1 MKKKDKK
8 KKKKNKEFSK
18 WLLVQES
25 VLIWITTLAL
35 LGLAYL
41 CIILG
46 YLGTIPWLA
55 SLCALPWGAY
65 GVSQVYYYKKAL
77 VENSKDGIKYES
89 VMRALDNASP
99 NLSDSNTAVDDPNG
113 NYHDI

>member
-1 MKKKDKK
+1 MKKDNK

-25 VLIWITTLAL
+25 ILIWITTLAL

-41 CIILG
+41 CIIFG

-55 SLCALPWGAY
+55 SLCALPCAAY
-65 GVSQVYYYKKAL
+65 GVS
-77 VENSKDGIKYES
+77 
-89 VMRALDNASP
+89 
-99 NLSDSNTAVDDPNG
+99 
-113 NYHDI
+113 

>member
-1 MKKKDKK
+1 MKKDIK

-41 CIILG
+41 CIIFG

-55 SLCALPWGAY
+55 SLCALPWAAY
-65 GVSQVYYYKKAL
+65 GVS
-77 VENSKDGIKYES
+77 
-89 VMRALDNASP
+89 
-99 NLSDSNTAVDDPNG
+99 
-113 NYHDI
+113 

>member
-1 MKKKDKK
+1 MKKDNK

-65 GVSQVYYYKKAL
+65 GVS
-77 VENSKDGIKYES
+77 
-89 VMRALDNASP
+89 
-99 NLSDSNTAVDDPNG
+99 
-113 NYHDI
+113 

>member
-1 MKKKDKK
+1 MKKEKK
-8 KKKKNKEFSK
+8 KREFSK

-25 VLIWITTLAL
+25 ILIWITTVAL

-89 VMRALDNASP
+89 VMKALDNASP
-99 NLSDSNTAVDDPNG
+99 NLADSDNIVDDPDG
-113 NYHDI
+113 NYPDI

>member
-1 MKKKDKK
+1 MKKDNK

-41 CIILG
+41 CIVLG

-55 SLCALPWGAY
+55 SLCALPWAAY

-99 NLSDSNTAVDDPNG
+99 NLSDSNTTVDDPNG
-113 NYHDI
+113 DYPDI

>member
-1 MKKKDKK
+1 MKKEKK
-8 KKKKNKEFSK
+8 KREFSK

-25 VLIWITTLAL
+25 VLIWITTIAL
-35 LGLAYL
+35 LGLAYI

-46 YLGTIPWLA
+46 YLGTVPWLA

-65 GVSQVYYYKKAL
+65 GVSQVFYYKKAL

-89 VMRALDNASP
+89 VMKALDNASP
-99 NLSDSNTAVDDPNG
+99 NLADNDTIIDDPDG
-113 NYHDI
+113 NYPDI

>member
-1 MKKKDKK
+1 MKKDNK

-18 WLLVQES
+18 WLLIQES
-25 VLIWITTLAL
+25 TLIWITTLAL
-35 LGLAYL
+35 MGLAYL
-41 CIILG
+41 CIIFG
-46 YLGTIPWLA
+46 YIVTIPWLD
-55 SLCALPWGAY
+55 SLCALHWDAY
-65 GVSQVYYYKKAL
+65 GVRQVYYYKKAL

-113 NYHDI
+113 NYPDI

>member
-1 MKKKDKK
+1 MKKEKK
-8 KKKKNKEFSK
+8 KREFSK

-25 VLIWITTLAL
+25 ILIWITTVAL

-89 VMRALDNASP
+89 VMKALDNASP
-99 NLSDSNTAVDDPNG
+99 NLADSDNIADDPDG
-113 NYHDI
+113 NYPDI